1 MTKANSAVGLTAFS
15 LTIMETNVTGIYICY
30 LMMMMMII
38 IIIWL
43 YSPIRALA
51 SPFGVS

>member
-1 MTKANSAVGLTAFS
+1 MGKHHSSTHILSF
-15 LTIMETNVTGIYICY
+15 IMI
-30 LMMMMMII
+30 MII

-43 YSPIRALA
+43 YSQNRALA

>member
-1 MTKANSAVGLTAFS
+1 MKVLRRISGPLNDR
-15 LTIMETNVTGIYICY
+15 GIWRVRSNKDLADLYEEIY
-30 LMMMMMII
+30 FIII

-43 YSPIRALA
+43 YIPIRSLA